1 MKVSKFFM
9 LVLMMS
15 VIVGSGISSISA
27 KGNETS
33 IKGSLV
39 IAGGSL
45 GTSNVEVYE
54 QFIDLAGG
62 DKDAKIG
69 IVPAASGS
77 LKSSIQF
84 KEDLISYG
92 VEKSSIEILQL
103 SSHDFSGTDQNER
116 KWKSNAQ
123 KNKMVNKIK
132 GLSGIWFVGGD
143 QLKITDTLLKK
154 NGKKT
159 KALEAI
165 WSIYEDGAVLG
176 GTSAGAAI
184 MSNVMITGGDS
195 LGGFRHEFTSEDVS
209 SSDKEYAPVYIE
221 KGLGFFQW
229 GIVDQHFNERSR
241 LGRLAAAALE
251 FETQGNYAYGIDED
265 TAMVVHNKKETIDII
280 GRSTVAVIDPA
291 EAERKGKE
299 IVNLDI
305 SYLSPGDQIDA
316 KNKIFHISKDKF
328 PTVGYEYF
336 NFDPL
341 PATGVLTSYGT
352 LPNYLSYSLVDNE
365 AATEV
370 KSYLYDS
377 KGEGFQL
384 NFEQKE
390 ETEGFWG
397 YQDGQKDSYSLVHV
411 KMDVEPILVHF
422 EENNQ
427 VFNNYHPSTFT
438 VPELSFNPETKG
450 SLVMAGGALGSSNE
464 EVYEA
469 FITRAGED
477 ATFGIIPAAS
487 SSLKSS
493 NAFKEDLMQYGVDE
507 ESIDILPLSN
517 HDFSGTKEN
526 ESDWLKNRN
535 NEKLAEKI
543 KEYDGIWF
551 VGGDQTDITASL
563 LNEDGTKSKV
573 LESLWSIYEKGA
585 VLGGTSAGAAIMSD
599 VMIAGG
605 GSHDTLAKGF
615 TDTYDGMSQQEGGAS
630 YLEQGLGFFPH
641 GIIDQHFDN
650 KARLG
655 RLIATSSAHAD
666 EGEFSYGIDEDTAL
680 IFDNQTGVMEVAGR
694 AGVSVVDLSEA
705 ANPKHAP
712 SLYEDIQLSWITSG
726 DTLNLNTKTFTISDH
741 KVSTKDYE
749 YFDYEA
755 APHSGVLTPHSTLA
769 NFLSYSLLDNYREDE
784 LKSYSFHEGKGFEIT
799 FKKGENTEGFW
810 GYQDGNKDDYSFLHV
825 NLNIQPIEVYIVEE
839 N

>member
-1 MKVSKFFM
+1 M

-316 KNKIFHISKDKF
+316 KNRTFHISKDKF

-784 LKSYSFHEGKGFEIT
+784 LNSYSFHEGKGFEIT

-825 NLNIQPIEVYIVEE
+825 NLNIQPIEVDIVEE